1 MKRSTLFMGLTAA
14 VFLFASCRDVIEEV
28 SPGAVGND
36 GAEEYVYMSAE
47 VKLPAGDNLG
57 TRSSTEG
64 EGWGGTDTPSDAV
77 PDYEVGKDYENTVQ
91 TCLLVL
97 TDQSDEFLAVAA
109 VNGVKMG
116 TVDGK
121 PGFSST
127 AKFDRK
133 LIKGLYDINEVTG
146 NGPLKSEYDVNG
158 VHVFAFCNPSDLLT
172 RKLSAIAEAKLN
184 GGDLGKV
191 EWGGDRAE
199 DKPTSTNVSDLTG
212 FVEENPMRPGATL
225 STSNNMWARD
235 RFMMSNASIKSIR
248 LPEEE
253 NDWDHHASATTPF
266 NLTGVND
273 KHEGSDEPVDN
284 SPGGAIQVERLAARF
299 DYRDASK
306 DNIANGLGNNIYKVL
321 GSIDSEA
328 GAEGGVTNYVNIK
341 LSRIGLV
348 NMAKDI
354 YYLRRVSDDGKN
366 KTDNNNWLLCGPEYG
381 FRYVVSPHAS
391 EKDGTTE
398 ASTANAWYNF
408 PLFADAWTDETPGYN
423 RAQWSMYNLGDV
435 VKAGTE
441 MDQWDNQSRYYIWR
455 YCTENTIPAGGG
467 ATDRENPLQ
476 DNLFTTGIVFK
487 GKLLAGQYLGY
498 TRPGTI
504 AGKQDV
510 GTVPYM
516 TYNVQRAILAS
527 TLGLN
532 FDPVE
537 GNLGDIENLKKAA
550 AAENKNLENMKLF
563 KPAKYDV
570 NAEDGDVL
578 KEAEKT
584 ISWDQINAS
593 VFSDMTSYPALYL
606 FEGNLYAGFNEAA
619 EYAYYDGKGGTLYQ
633 AMSDVMSHYYLDT
646 TEPKKITVA
655 GAEGQVDGYVQMT
668 SAEVSAARSQGHIL
682 EQLTV
687 EIFGEILGIAPR
699 KTVEDPEKNYHDRAK
714 YGVRWVDTG
723 NNTAEETRRFKG
735 WLTHGNSS
743 FHFTLYDAEEEK
755 DNYGGETSTSQGWGY
770 YCYYFYW
777 NRHNDNGIPGV
788 MAPMEFAV
796 VRNNVYK
803 LAVTKIN
810 QLGHPTDTSNDPTPP
825 TPHTDDETSEVYMKV
840 EVEVLP
846 WTVRVNEIQF

>member
-1 MKRSTLFMGLTAA
+1 MKRSTFFMGLTAA
-14 VFLFASCRDVIEEV
+14 VFLFASCKDVIEEV

-57 TRSSTEG
+57 TRSTTDPQPG
-64 EGWGGTDTPSDAV
+64 QGDTPSDAV

-97 TDQSDEFLAVAA
+97 ADQSDEFLAVAA

-121 PGFSST
+121 PGFSAT

-133 LIKGLYDINEVTG
+133 LIKELYDINEVTG
-146 NGPLKSEYDVNG
+146 NGPLKSEYKDVNG
-158 VHVFAFCNPSDLLT
+158 IHVFAFCNPSDLLT
-172 RKLSAIAEAKLN
+172 RKLRAIAEAKLN

-199 DKPTSTNVSDLTG
+199 DKPTSTKLSDLTG
-212 FVEENPMRPGATL
+212 FVEEDPMRPGATP
-225 STSNNMWARD
+225 STSNNIWARD
-235 RFMMSNASIKSIR
+235 RFMMSNVSIR
-248 LPEEE
+248 SVSLPEEE

-273 KHEGSDEPVDN
+273 RHEGSDEPVDN
-284 SPGGAIQVERLAARF
+284 SRGGAIQVERLAARF
-299 DYRDASK
+299 DYRDASEIK
-306 DNIANGLGNNIYKVL
+306 DGDGITHNIYRVL
-321 GSIDSEA
+321 GSIDSDA
-328 GAEGGVTNYVNIK
+328 GAEEGVTNYVNIK

-348 NMAKDI
+348 NMARDT

-381 FRYVVSPHAS
+381 TKYVVSPHAS

-398 ASTANAWYNF
+398 ALKANAWYNF
-408 PLFADAWTDETPGYN
+408 PLFADNVTDENSGYN
-423 RAQWSMYNLGDV
+423 KAAWSMYNLGDV

-455 YCTENTIPAGGG
+455 YCTENTIPAGDG
-467 ATDRENPLQ
+467 ATGRENPLQ

-487 GKLLAGQYLGY
+487 GKLLAGQYLGWAHL
-498 TRPGTI
+498 GSI
-504 AGKQDV
+504 VGKQEA
-510 GTVPYM
+510 GRVPYM

-527 TLGLN
+527 TLGLDLKN
-532 FDPVE
+532 VPEDLTDLKKVASDENP
-537 GNLGDIENLKKAA
+537 NLKK
-550 AAENKNLENMKLF
+550 MRLF
-563 KPAKYDV
+563 KPETYNV
-570 NAEDGDVL
+570 NSPE
-578 KEAEKT
+578 EEKLT
-584 ISWDQINAS
+584 DSLAVAWDDIKGEH
-593 VFSDMTSYPALYL
+593 FKDMTSYPALYL

-633 AMSDVMSHYYLDT
+633 AMSDVMSHYYL
-646 TEPKKITVA
+646 KKGDGAEMIDVA
-655 GAEGQVDGYVQMT
+655 GVDHKVKGFVQHTTYPGDDYV
-668 SAEVSAARSQGHIL
+668 
-682 EQLTV
+682 QLTV
-687 EIFGEILGIAPR
+687 EIFAQILGVMPTGSVA
-699 KTVEDPEKNYHDRAK
+699 KDETYYDREN
-714 YGVRWVDTG
+714 YGVRWVDTKD
-723 NNTAEETRRFKG
+723 NTEEETRRFKG

-743 FHFTLYDAEEEK
+743 FHFTLYDVEEEK

-788 MAPMEFAV
+788 MRPMEFSV

-810 QLGHPTDTSNDPTPP
+810 QIGHPLDPSNDPTPP
-825 TPHTDDETSEVYMKV
+825 TPHTDDETSEVYMNV
-840 EVEVLP
+840 EVQVIP
-846 WTVRVNEIQF
+846 WTVRVNNIEF